1 MGRMGAGSVWDRAAP
16 GVLVV
21 FSGVLEKGLCHRVGL
36 GMAPLCVES
45 QECTNGA
52 KAGQLP
58 WGLGQRKG
66 ICARE
71 L

>member
-16 GVLVV
+16 GILVV
-21 FSGVLEKGLCHRVGL
+21 FSGVLEKGLWLWVGS

-58 WGLGQRKG
+58 WGLGQRK
-66 ICARE
+66 
-71 L
+71 